1 MIFAEK
7 LAHFFWNISLQGL
20 FFHCTATLQT
30 LRDVQKRRNA
40 RDDRGNLEPSEN
52 MMADEQLIK

>member
-7 LAHFFWNISLQGL
+7 LAHFFGISHYRACSSIAL
-20 FFHCTATLQT
+20 HTLQT